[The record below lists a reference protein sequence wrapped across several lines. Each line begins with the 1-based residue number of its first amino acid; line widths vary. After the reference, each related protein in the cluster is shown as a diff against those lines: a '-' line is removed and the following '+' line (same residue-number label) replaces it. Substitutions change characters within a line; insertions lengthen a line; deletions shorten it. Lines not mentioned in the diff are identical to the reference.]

1 MQNPWESFPVHRLYG
16 GRAGQKFSAEVRA
29 KPALVTRCL
38 HRATLEFSVK
48 GYIVRGANEFRGR
61 GDDRT
66 RRVSVKGGYAH
77 CESLAGM
84 VAGDRYRAKALQLLA
99 LADGEN
105 NETAKA
111 EFENLAAAFLRLAG
125 QAERNAALIIE
136 FELPS
141 EEEGKA
147 KPN

>member
-1 MQNPWESFPVHRLYG
+1 
-16 GRAGQKFSAEVRA
+16 
-29 KPALVTRCL
+29 
-38 HRATLEFSVK
+38 
-48 GYIVRGANEFRGR
+48 
-61 GDDRT
+61 
-66 RRVSVKGGYAH
+66 
-77 CESLAGM
+77 M
-84 VAGDRYRAKALQLLA
+84 VAGDRYRAKALELLA

-111 EFENLAAAFLRLAG
+111 EFENLAAAFLRLAE
-125 QAERNAALIIE
+125 QAERNATLIVE